1 MKVVDAFDYL
11 SSIDYPGRG
20 IVIARTPCG
29 RKIRVGYFI
38 MGRSANSQN
47 RIFAETEDGIE
58 TRAFDE
64 SKLEDPSLIIY
75 HPVRKANNK
84 LIVTNGDQTDT
95 IADFMK
101 EGKSFEE
108 ALRTRTFEPDGPN
121 WTPRISAVVDGSSY
135 QMSILKSA
143 DGSDASVHRYFFDY
157 VDELPGIGHIL
168 HTYKQDGSPI
178 PSFEGEPV
186 PFQLI
191 REPFDAFSNHLWDAL
206 SPEYKVS
213 LYTAVVECE
222 TGEVVKS
229 MIFNK
234 NTK

>member
-1 MKVVDAFDYL
+1 MNYVDPFEYL

-29 RKIRVGYFI
+29 RKMRVGYFI

-47 RIFAETEDGIE
+47 RIFAQTEDGIE

-75 HPVRKANNK
+75 HPVRTVGKK
-84 LIVTNGDQTDT
+84 FVITNGNQTDT
-95 IADFMK
+95 IVSFLK

-121 WTPRISAVVDGSSY
+121 WTPRISAVIEGNSY

-143 DGSDASVHRYFFDY
+143 DGNDTSVHRYFFDY
-157 VDELPGIGHIL
+157 TDELPGVGHIL
-168 HTYKQDGSPI
+168 HTYKQDGNPI

-186 PFQLI
+186 PFNLVK
-191 REPFDAFSNHLWDAL
+191 EPFEQYSEHLWNAL
-206 SPEYKVS
+206 NSDYKVS
-213 LYTAVVECE
+213 LFTAAIDCE
-222 TGEVVKS
+222 TGEYKS